1 MERCRL
7 RDRENGSCTT
17 NSYKYLIVNVM
28 VEIKKYFR
36 SVFICIRLFAGELC
50 FKLQLFTMV

>member
-17 NSYKYLIVNVM
+17 NSYKYLIINVM
-28 VEIKKYFR
+28 VEIKNTYEVYLYAFVYLLV
-36 SVFICIRLFAGELC
+36 SCAV
-50 FKLQLFTMV
+50 